1 MALSVDDIKA
11 KFPTKALPVVVGKP
25 TYENIRVLTE
35 ALYGNAASLHAYTGG
50 GKHGHVGLIMP
61 AKLYETLSSTPYA
74 TPTDP
79 GLFPAIFDDET
90 SRLASKQQY
99 LGERRTY
106 DNHNNM
112 DYALKSL
119 IIDTIHETYLC
130 EKRSKYT
137 GFLGV
142 SARDLLDHLLA
153 RYGQITAADIA
164 ACQARMSEP
173 FDATLSIDLFFH
185 KIDDCIQY
193 ASDGDVD
200 FTQGQILQ
208 IAYHAVSTSGLYTDS
223 CKEWRRK
230 DEKDKT
236 WTNFKTFFAA
246 EYHDL
251 KEQQRVNNAQTNYH
265 GANAVGDISAAL
277 DNLALAATS
286 DREIVT
292 QLVAANKQLTKT
304 TEKLTEQLN
313 TANEANA
320 RLSSER
326 STRETPPSNDRSG
339 RPAGA
344 RQRPSFDHD
353 AWMLTLDPMGYCWSH
368 GYRVTPG
375 HSSRTCSVPHEGH
388 KRAAT
393 RANPMGGSTKH
404 KPTQN

>member
-1 MALSVDDIKA
+1 MPLSVDDIKA
-11 KFPTKALPVVVGKP
+11 KFPTKTLPVIIGEP
-25 TYENIRVLTE
+25 TYENIRLLTE
-35 ALYGNAASLHAYTGG
+35 ALYGNAASLPAYTGG
-50 GKHGHVGLIMP
+50 GKHGHIGLIMP
-61 AKLYETLSSTPYA
+61 ASLYATLSSTAYE
-74 TPTDP
+74 TPIDP
-79 GLFPAIFDDET
+79 GQFPEDHSSEAE
-90 SRLASKQQY
+90 RLYNKQQY
-99 LGERRTY
+99 LGERRVY

-112 DYALKSL
+112 DNALKSQ

-130 EKRSKYT
+130 EKRNKYT
-137 GFLGV
+137 GYLGV

-200 FTQGQILQ
+200 FTQRQILQ

-251 KEQQRVNNAQTNYH
+251 KEQQRVNHTPTNYH

-292 QLVAANKQLTKT
+292 QLVAANKQLTQT
-304 TEKLTEQLN
+304 TEKLSEQL
-313 TANEANA
+313 NEANA
-320 RLSSER
+320 RLISQR
-326 STRETPPSNDRSG
+326 STRETPPSNDRSR

-344 RQRPSFDHD
+344 RQRPPFDHD
-353 AWMLTLDPMGYCWSH
+353 AWLLTLDPMGYCWSH
-368 GYRVTPG
+368 GYKVTPE
-375 HSSRTCSVPHEGH
+375 HSSRTCRGPHEGH

-393 RANPMGGSTKH
+393 RANPMGGSTKG